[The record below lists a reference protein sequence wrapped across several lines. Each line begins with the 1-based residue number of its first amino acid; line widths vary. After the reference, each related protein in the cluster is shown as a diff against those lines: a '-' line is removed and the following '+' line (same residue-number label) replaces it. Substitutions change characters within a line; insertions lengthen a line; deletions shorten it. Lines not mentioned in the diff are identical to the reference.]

1 MPSLSPLDAT
11 RHHSMVRQRAD
22 DIHNINFTVDRISRR
37 VSSSL
42 SSHVAASLSEK
53 DRARVDRVMM
63 QGKQTFDKFKKK
75 YQPRTPAQE
84 ERVLTFDEAYWVFFA
99 LSGSDFDKSVQMAD
113 DMTRCLQQLE
123 EIAMFLEKKRR
134 SISWC

>member
-37 VSSSL
+37 VSSL
-42 SSHVAASLSEK
+42 SSKVAASLPEK

-84 ERVLTFDEAYWVFFA
+84 EKVLTFDEAYWVVFA

-123 EIAMFLEKKRR
+123 ETVMFLEKKRK
-134 SISWC
+134 SITWR